1 MIMEAGKSKICRLE
15 TQESE
20 CADEVRRQSTKKFPL
35 WGGWSF
41 CRQASTDWMKP
52 THAYALY
59 EGQSAY
65 LKLLSLNINLI

>member
-41 CRQASTDWMKP
+41 CRQAFNWLDE
-52 THAYALY
+52 AYAHY
-59 EGQSAY
+59 AGQSAY